1 MFRYITTKKYS
12 SLFIVRNSLDSDNE
26 AIKVHADEIYEER
39 FSFLQMALFSMG
51 FTRTENHSYFI
62 FRPCP
67 LGAFSNSAK
76 ENDRECIECPLGMC
90 YRW

>member
-1 MFRYITTKKYS
+1 MMFRYITTKKYS

-51 FTRTENHSYFI
+51 FTRTENHLYFI
-62 FRPCP
+62 FSTMSFGNVLELC
-67 LGAFSNSAK
+67 
-76 ENDRECIECPLGMC
+76 
-90 YRW
+90 

>member
-51 FTRTENHSYFI
+51 FTRTENHSY
-62 FRPCP
+62 
-67 LGAFSNSAK
+67 LGTFSNSAK
-76 ENDRECIECPLGMC
+76 ENDRECIECPPGMC
-90 YRW
+90 YR